1 MRAERKKKGDRTS
14 AAISF
19 AVHAAALGLIALWA
33 VKSGKLDPVLKWMD
47 LVATKK
53 EEEKPKEEPK
63 LPEPTQPQPQQPN
76 QPPPPGG
83 PARAATVS
91 APVPGAPPALGGTF
105 FTAPKRP
112 PGQGITGGGVFGG
125 TGTNTAS
132 LAPTV
137 SAPKSLPPATAPA
150 PSAGFNL
157 PPPVK
162 SPPAPPPLAVVK
174 PSTIAAVFEE
184 RKKAAA
190 VTDAIGSEQIARSA
204 GGDAGDIVSKLTA
217 ASVVDGKFVVVRG
230 LSDRYNNTTLNGA
243 ELPSADPYRKSAQVD
258 LFSASQIEQIV
269 TTKTFTPDQRGDF
282 TGAAVN
288 IITKSFPA
296 RRFMTLSTGT
306 SYNPQASRNDRF
318 LTYRGGGLDWAA
330 MDDGARQLP
339 DAVRNTPPANVA
351 GNSARLIREFHSSQ
365 FGPTRGTS
373 PLNQSHAFALGDT
386 LNFLGRPFGFMV
398 GANYNRAF
406 SFYENG
412 VNARYDSRLNP
423 RTQFRDSRSTIDT
436 SWGAVANFAW
446 APLPGHEL
454 GFNFLHNQST
464 EDMVRQQEGFDFT
477 TGNSPD
483 TITHAN
489 LLQYTERQLH
499 TFQFKG
505 RHALPWFTGLGDAR
519 LDWLTALSNTSQA
532 EPDLRFF
539 NYYSADDGS
548 GGKAYYFD
556 NSLPA
561 PNLPTRYFRNLDE
574 DNVNTKLD
582 FTLPLPEFAGREA
595 ELKTG
600 WFQSRSERTFA
611 ERTFTYAGSAG
622 WDAVGDPNRYLDN
635 LAARTLSSPFGNQR
649 YTGTSDSAALYLMLD
664 LPVTSWLRV
673 IGGVRQEKT
682 DIRITNN
689 DVPSKPLLADDTL
702 PAAGLVFHLSS
713 RMNLRLNYGRT
724 LARPTFREIANY
736 ESYDPSGDEIFVG
749 NPDLKRSLIDNFDA
763 RWEFFPRAG
772 EILSLGVFNK
782 QLDQPIEKYLRTLD
796 GGKISAINRE
806 KATVSGIELEAR
818 KALDFLD
825 PSLVF
830 WSLGGNF
837 SYLQSEVPLTTIEL
851 FNKRSNDP
859 ATPPTRPLYDQSPY
873 IANFDLGYHN
883 PRSGTSASLTMNLT
897 GERIYI
903 ALGKGPDIYEQ
914 PPLTMDF
921 VLTQKLRPNVK
932 LKFTARNLTD
942 PVFQR
947 TYGAEA
953 TGPLYSSVRRGRI
966 FGLSLTLDF

>member
-1 MRAERKKKGDRTS
+1 MRRERKKKGDRTS
-14 AAISF
+14 AVISF
-19 AVHAAALGLIALWA
+19 AVHTAALGVIALWA

-47 LVATKK
+47 LVSTKK
-53 EEEKPKEEPK
+53 NAEQPKEEPK

-76 QPPPPGG
+76 LPPPPGG

-91 APVPGAPPALGGTF
+91 AAVPGAPPALGGTF

-112 PGQGITGGGVFGG
+112 PGQGINGGGVFGG
-125 TGTNTAS
+125 TGTNPAA
-132 LAPTV
+132 LAPAAIAALTPRPAA
-137 SAPKSLPPATAPA
+137 APAPAAAVNLPPATKA
-150 PSAGFNL
+150 
-157 PPPVK
+157 PPP
-162 SPPAPPPLAVVK
+162 PPPLAVVK

-184 RKKAAA
+184 RKRAAA

-204 GGDAGDIVSKLTA
+204 GGDAGDIVSKVTA

-296 RRFMTLSTGT
+296 QRFMTLSAGT
-306 SYNPQASRNDRF
+306 SYNTQASLNDRF

-330 MDDGARQLP
+330 MDDGSRQLP
-339 DAVRNTPPANVA
+339 AALQNTLPAKVA

-365 FGPTRGTS
+365 FGPTRDPS

-398 GANYNRAF
+398 GANYNRNH

-412 VNARYDSRLNP
+412 VNDRYDSRLNP
-423 RTQFRDSRSTIDT
+423 RTQFQDSRSITDT

-489 LLQYTERQLH
+489 TLHYTERQLH

-505 RHALPWFTGLGDAR
+505 RHALPWFTGLGAAR
-519 LDWLTALSNTSQA
+519 LDWLTALSNTSQE

-539 NYYSADDGS
+539 NYYSADDGL
-548 GGKAYYFD
+548 GGHAYYFD

-561 PNLPTRYFRNLDE
+561 PNKPTRYFRNLNE

-582 FTLPLPEFAGREA
+582 LTLPLPWFGGREA

-600 WFQSRSERTFA
+600 WFHSRSERTFA
-611 ERTFTYAGSAG
+611 ERTFTYDGTAG
-622 WDAVGDPNRYLDN
+622 WDTVGDPNTYLDK

-649 YTGTSDSAALYLMLD
+649 YTGTSESAATYLMLD
-664 LPVTSWLRV
+664 LPVTGWLRL

-702 PAAGLVFHLSS
+702 PAAGLVFQLSP

-749 NPDLKRSLIDNFDA
+749 NPDLKRTLIDNYDV

-772 EILSLGVFNK
+772 EILSVGVFYK
-782 QLDQPIEKYLRTLD
+782 QLDQPIEKYLRSLD

-806 KATVSGIELEAR
+806 QATVSGIEFEAR
-818 KALDFLD
+818 QTLDL
-825 PSLVF
+825 LH
-830 WSLGGNF
+830 WSLTNWSVGGNF
-837 SYLQSEVPLTTIEL
+837 SYIQSEVPLTKTEL
-851 FNKRSNDP
+851 FNKRSSNP

-873 IANFDLGYHN
+873 IANFDLGYQN
-883 PRSGTSASLTMNLT
+883 RRSGTSASLTMNLT

-914 PPLTMDF
+914 PPMTMDF
-921 VLTQKLRPNVK
+921 VLTQKLRPDLKV
-932 LKFTARNLTD
+932 KFTAKNLTD
-942 PVFQR
+942 PFFKR

-953 TGPLYSSVRRGRI
+953 TGPLYSAVRKGRS